1 MSNYIYAVEVYLGH
15 NYFDGTYREVK
26 GVFTD
31 FIRAQRYAKGLVY
44 KINNQPEYR
53 HQFYMRDT
61 DGSWKVSIVLCS
73 LNLPGVTPKWIYRYS
88 SRDGVGEWED
98 NFDGTSNC

>member
-1 MSNYIYAVEVYLGH
+1 MSNYIYAVEVYFGH

-31 FIRAQRYAKGLVY
+31 FIRAQRYARALTH
-44 KINNQPEYR
+44 KILNEPEYR
-53 HQFYMRDT
+53 RQFYMNNT
-61 DGSWKVSIVLCS
+61 DGSWKVSVVACA

-88 SRDGVGEWED
+88 SHDGEGKWED
-98 NFDGTSNC
+98 NLDGASNN

>member
-1 MSNYIYAVEVYLGH
+1 MSDHIYTVEVYLGH
-15 NYFDGTYREVK
+15 HYIDETERFVK

-31 FIRAQRYAKGLVY
+31 FIRAQRYARALTH
-44 KINNQPEYR
+44 KILNDREYR
-53 HQFYMRDT
+53 RNQFYMDDT
-61 DGSWKVSIVLCS
+61 DGSWKVSIVLCP

-98 NFDGTSNC
+98 NLDG